1 VTEQQVATIAKLG
14 SGEPE
19 EHVRVTAG
27 VRERAPRP
35 TAFVPGHGSAGLE
48 VDLSIFSL
56 PAILR
61 ACYKLTDRCY
71 AFVARAPEAA
81 ETVVVTLGT
90 KVAGQ
95 DVRSLTGELA
105 NELID
110 QQLREELA
118 REAGPIRELLVAQ
131 AFAEGNLLDPDR
143 DDADYRE
150 DPRGIGGRR

>member
-1 VTEQQVATIAKLG
+1 MDRHGARIVQPG
-14 SGEPE
+14 SAAPE
-19 EHVRVTAG
+19 EQGGFPAG

-35 TAFVPGHGSAGLE
+35 AAFVPGQDLAGLE

-56 PAILR
+56 PAVLR

-71 AFVARAPEAA
+71 AFVARAPEAPG
-81 ETVVVTLGT
+81 TVVVTLGT
-90 KVAGQ
+90 KVARQ
-95 DVRSLTGELA
+95 EVRSLAGELA

-143 DDADYRE
+143 EDADYRE
-150 DPRGIGGRR
+150 DLRGIGRRR